1 MCFCFSGPNKT
12 IVWNNK
18 PHWNFGCVGY
28 IYTNPQQMAPNEGPD
43 FEALLRQA
51 RILEQEPST
60 ATVQQAVAPQ
70 GQDKLDL
77 ILKQLELSCWRISVT
92 GWPFSIQ
99 QVVLHSQ
106 PWLLFDKRL
115 ELLTAIGTRRPG
127 SIIHKTVNNTG
138 DGRIICLFLM
148 PVNHP
153 ANRGGLKQIRNN
165 SIIKCTRL
173 NSTRIGGNI
182 LAHGMDHRRR
192 NLLEILWPRDSWEG
206 ISITIG
212 RSWTI
217 DDVKVVLRQ
226 ICNPSMASGI

>member
-1 MCFCFSGPNKT
+1 MVFDITVHPWPIASGSEQS
-12 IVWNNK
+12 
-18 PHWNFGCVGY
+18 Y
-28 IYTNPQQMAPNEGPD
+28 GP
-43 FEALLRQA
+43 LTSHM
-51 RILEQEPST
+51 PSL
-60 ATVQQAVAPQ
+60 VMSKL
-70 GQDKLDL
+70 QDLFAGLGRND
-77 ILKQLELSCWRISVT
+77 QLELSCWRISVT